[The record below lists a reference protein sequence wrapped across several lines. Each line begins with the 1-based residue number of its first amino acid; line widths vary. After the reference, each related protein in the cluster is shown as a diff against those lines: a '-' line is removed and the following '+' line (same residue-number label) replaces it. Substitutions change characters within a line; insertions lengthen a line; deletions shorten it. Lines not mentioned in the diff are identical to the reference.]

1 MSRTVP
7 FMRKSFDRACAWPVA
22 WRIAWVLFA
31 LLFALYGCARA
42 HAQSPNRLAAARGGH
57 VARLVC
63 SACHVVATDQEFR
76 PLLEPPAP
84 KFADIANRPGITAK
98 SIRHFV
104 LTTHWDQ
111 RTLPM
116 TMPDLMMLPEDA
128 SDVAAYIMSLKKGD
142 PSGSRR

>member
-1 MSRTVP
+1 MSRARP
-7 FMRKSFDRACAWPVA
+7 FMRETFDRACAWPVA
-22 WRIAWVLFA
+22 SRIAWVLFSV
-31 LLFALYGCARA
+31 LFALYGCAHA
-42 HAQSPNRLAAARGGH
+42 QAQSPNHLAIARGDH

-63 SACHVVATDQEFR
+63 SACHVVATDQEFQ

-84 KFADIANRPGITAK
+84 KFEDIANRPGVTTK

-104 LTTHWDQ
+104 LTTHWNH

-128 SDVAAYIMSLKKGD
+128 SDVAAYIMSLKKRD